1 MSDYRVM
8 YGFIGELENS
18 LSSLSLSAEQI
29 EDLPDS
35 IQFNYGETLVYSREF
50 REPMYEFEMLLGMPT
65 GLQEFLKSI
74 DTHPHI
80 RIKEN
85 TVQPYIVLWYDG
97 VDCPLDEL
105 TVENFRE
112 RVLCKQSS

>member
-35 IQFNYGETLVYSREF
+35 IQFNYDETLVYSQSF
-50 REPMYEFEMLLGMPT
+50 REPMYKFEMLLGLPT
-65 GLQEFLKSI
+65 GLQEFLKAI
-74 DTHPHI
+74 DAHPHI

-97 VDCPLDEL
+97 VDCPINDLDLDGFHEM
-105 TVENFRE
+105 V
-112 RVLCKQSS
+112 SS